1 MGNHPNRNKVTDWP
15 EFLKGFRASHSLTQ
29 KDLADKLQISAR
41 NVENWESG
49 FSKPPAYLKRA
60 LLDLEQFL

>member
-1 MGNHPNRNKVTDWP
+1 MGNHPNRTKVIDWP
-15 EFLKGFRASHSLTQ
+15 GFLREFRLRHNLTQ
-29 KDLADKLQISAR
+29 KALADKLQISAR

-60 LLDLEQFL
+60 LLNLEKFL

>member
-1 MGNHPNRNKVTDWP
+1 MGNHPNRTKINDWP
-15 EFLKGFRASHSLTQ
+15 EFLRAFRAGHGLTQ
-29 KDLADKLQISAR
+29 KELADKLQISAR
-41 NVENWESG
+41 NVENWELG